1 MTNVMYF
8 LFYRVRIFQGGM
20 NRMNKLLDKT
30 IVFFM
35 CSAIYILNHQSRNM
49 IIPLLIA
56 ITISA
61 TLSYFE
67 NKKTTYFILIGFFI
81 ACYFNTSF
89 IFFLPLLCYD
99 VLPIKIDYS
108 WIFVLIPLVVNFNKL
123 PHFTTILIFLFLVV
137 TMLLKYR
144 TNSMEWMKAQY
155 VQLRDESKENFLQI
169 ELKNKELLEKQD
181 YELNLATLSERNRI
195 ARDIHDN
202 VGHLLSRSLLQVG
215 ALYATSK
222 EETSKGD
229 LENIR
234 ETLSN
239 AMDTIRNSVHDLH
252 EQSLEVHTEIQK
264 LIDQFPFCEIH
275 LEYDVQSVLENKMKY
290 CFIAVAKEALVNIM
304 KHSNAT
310 VANIVIREHPA
321 FFQMVIHDNGT
332 LKSSMDEQGIG
343 LKNIHDRVFALKGN
357 IHISNENGFR
367 IFITINKKR

>member
-1 MTNVMYF
+1 
-8 LFYRVRIFQGGM
+8 M
-20 NRMNKLLDKT
+20 NGDKNWMNKLLDKT
-30 IVFFM
+30 TVFFM

-56 ITISA
+56 ITISS
-61 TLSYFE
+61 TMSYFE
-67 NKKTTYFILIGFFI
+67 NRKFTRLISIGIFF
-81 ACYFNTSF
+81 ACLFNPSF
-89 IFFLPLLCYD
+89 LFFLPLLCYD
-99 VLPIKIDYS
+99 ALPTKIDFT
-108 WIFVLIPLVVNFNKL
+108 WIFVLILFVVHSNQISHL
-123 PHFTTILIFLFLVV
+123 PIFLIFIFLIVSL
-137 TMLLKYR
+137 LLKYR
-144 TNSMEWMKAQY
+144 TNAMENLKDQFIH
-155 VQLRDESKENFLQI
+155 LRDDAQANFLQI

-222 EETSKGD
+222 DETSKSN

-252 EQSLEVHTEIQK
+252 EQSLEVHAEIQK
-264 LIDQFPFCEIH
+264 LIGQFPFCKIH
-275 LEYDVQSVLENKMKY
+275 LDYDVQSVLENKMKY

-332 LKSSMDEQGIG
+332 LKSNKDEQGIG

-357 IHISNENGFR
+357 IHISDEKGFR